1 MYFYN
6 MWEIFLDGDNI
17 PIDHYYRDIQ
27 QKVQNIIQPYDIEN
41 IIPNVYS
48 QSNMVLKYTSTR
60 DVKMRICCCK
70 TTNKNATDAQIL
82 FNAGKAIS
90 DGKRVIIISNDK
102 IFTEIENN
110 NNITIIT
117 HNIEFKKKVKL
128 RKNTIIKAIN
138 EIRGSD
144 LSKDVYLCDLCD
156 HFPNHQMSNIRE
168 YINSLHDIRLNGNDC
183 VYVVNY

>member
-1 MYFYN
+1 
-6 MWEIFLDGDNI
+6 MWEVFLDGDNI

-27 QKVQNIIQPYDIEN
+27 QKVQNIIHPYVIEN
-41 IIPNVYS
+41 VVPNIYS

-60 DVKMRICCCK
+60 DVKMRLYCCK

-82 FNAGKAIS
+82 FNAGKAVS
-90 DGKRVIIISNDK
+90 EGKRVIIISNDK
-102 IFTEIENN
+102 IFTEIEND
-110 NNITIIT
+110 NNIIIIT
-117 HNIEFKKKVKL
+117 HNIENKKKTKL

-138 EIRGSD
+138 EIKGSD
-144 LSKDVYLCDLCD
+144 LSKDIYLCDLCD
-156 HFPNHQMSNIRE
+156 YFPSHQMSTIRE